1 MKPLRLVLVALF
13 LFCGAR
19 IGFAAEASVE
29 RVQALRPNLA
39 NAYRLSL
46 KAHAKV
52 VAAEKADQWDAEG
65 HAEKAKELLEQAS
78 EELRQAAR
86 ASKNA
91 R

>member
-1 MKPLRLVLVALF
+1 MKPVRLSLVALF
-13 LFCGAR
+13 LLCSAR
-19 IGFAAEASVE
+19 IGFAAEVSVE
-29 RVQALRPNLA
+29 SIQAQRPNLA

-46 KAHAKV
+46 KAHEKV

-65 HAEKAKELLEQAS
+65 HAERAKALLEQAS

-86 ASKNA
+86 AGKNA